1 LSEPEKPQR
10 DRTAP
15 LAPLAPMERAAE
27 NRVANERAEKAP
39 ISCFL
44 IVRDEADRVGRTLE
58 AIMPHVDE
66 VLVVDS
72 GSTDGTVE
80 ICKSL
85 GAEVISRPW
94 PGYGPQK
101 RFAESACRH
110 DWVLNLDADEVVT
123 PDLAKEIVDLFRNGP
138 PDHPFFRFKVVT
150 VYPGRD
156 RPRLWADYYN
166 VLRLYDRRA
175 GGFRD
180 SLVHDSVVPGA
191 VRPRQLTHI
200 VHHYCYR
207 SLSHLAW
214 KQDRYTKLQ
223 TRELQKPTLYLVARL
238 LIEFP
243 MSFFK
248 YYVMRRQFTG
258 GGFGLGVA
266 AILAYYRTVR
276 IWRLLRGPDDG
287 AI

>member
-1 LSEPEKPQR
+1 MSEPEKPQS
-10 DRTAP
+10 DHNAP
-15 LAPLAPMERAAE
+15 PASAQHESR
-27 NRVANERAEKAP
+27 AP

-44 IVRDEADRVGRTLE
+44 IVRDEADRVGQTLE
-58 AIMPHVDE
+58 AISPYVDE

-85 GAEVISRPW
+85 GAVVISRPW

-123 PDLAKEIVDLFRNGP
+123 GGLAEEITDLFRNGP
-138 PDHPFFRFKVVT
+138 PDHPFFKFKVVT
-150 VYPGRD
+150 VYPGCD

-191 VRPRQLTHI
+191 VQPKQLTNI

-223 TRELQKPTLYLVARL
+223 TKELKKPKIYLASRL

-248 YYVMRRQFTG
+248 YYVLRRQFTG
-258 GGFGLGVA
+258 GRFGLGVA
-266 AILAYYRTVR
+266 GILAYYRMLR
-276 IWRLLRGPDDG
+276 IWRLLRGPDHTT
-287 AI
+287 I